1 MAKKRDYYEVLG
13 VSRNASQDDIKRAFK
28 QLARKYHPDV
38 NPGDKAAEE
47 KFKEINE
54 AFQVLNDP
62 KKKLQYD
69 QFGHAAFRPE
79 DLAGFRS
86 FSFEDLFRNFG
97 FGDIFSGFGREAIAR
112 EGADFRYDIE
122 ISLEDAYRGLTT
134 RIDVPNFV
142 TCSTCGGTGAK
153 PGYLKDCNACNG
165 TGEIRR
171 VQRSAFAQVVKIG
184 PCSKCG
190 GRGKIA
196 IKRCETCNGEGKV
209 RKVKKIEVRVPRGI
223 NDGQYLRVAGEG
235 GLGENGGPPGDLF
248 VAVNV
253 KDHEIFDRHESDLFC
268 KTSIDIGTAIL
279 GGEIEVP
286 TITGKARLK
295 IPRGTQS
302 HTVFRLRGQGMPHI
316 NSNKFGD
323 QLIKVI
329 VRIPEKISERQEKQL
344 KELLA
349 EKEVDTG
356 RGFFEKLREHF

>member
-13 VSRNASQDDIKRAFK
+13 VDRNASQDDIKRAFK

-62 KKKLQYD
+62 NKKSQYD

-86 FSFEDLFRNFG
+86 FSFEELFRNFG
-97 FGDIFSGFGREAIAR
+97 FGDIFSGFGEETRAR
-112 EGADFRYDIE
+112 EGADLRYDIE
-122 ISLEDAYRGLTT
+122 ISLEDAYQGLTNK
-134 RIDVPNFV
+134 IDVPKFV
-142 TCSTCGGTGAK
+142 TCSTCGGSGAK
-153 PGYLKDCNACNG
+153 SGYLKDCNVCNG
-165 TGEIRR
+165 TGEIRKI
-171 VQRSAFAQVVKIG
+171 QRSAFAQVINIR
-184 PCSKCG
+184 PCYRCS

-223 NDGQYLRVAGEG
+223 KDGQYLRIAGEG

-248 VAVNV
+248 VVVNV
-253 KDHEIFDRHESDLFC
+253 KGHEIFDRHENDLFC
-268 KTSIDIGTAIL
+268 KTSIDLGTAIF

-286 TITGKARLK
+286 TITGKAKLR

-302 HTVFRLRGQGMPHI
+302 HTVFRLRGQGMPYI
-316 NSNKFGD
+316 NSHKFGD

-329 VRIPEKISERQEKQL
+329 VRIPEKISEKQEKQL

-349 EKEVDTG
+349 EKEIDTG
-356 RGFFEKLREHF
+356 KGFFEKLKEHF

>member
-1 MAKKRDYYEVLG
+1 MTGKKDYYEVLG
-13 VSRNASQDDIKRAFK
+13 VSRDASPDEIKRAFK
-28 QLARKYHPDV
+28 QLAKRYHPDV
-38 NPGDKAAEE
+38 NPGNKEVEE

-54 AFQVLNDP
+54 AFQILNNP
-62 KKKLQYD
+62 EKKAQYD

-86 FSFEDLFRNFG
+86 FSFDDIFRNFG
-97 FGDIFSGFGREAIAR
+97 FGDIFGFGRKNGAR
-112 EGADFRYDIE
+112 GGEDFQYDIE

-134 RIDVPNFV
+134 KIEVPNFV
-142 TCSTCGGTGAK
+142 TCPKCDGTGAK
-153 PGYLKDCNACNG
+153 PGHLKSCSACNG

-171 VQRSAFAQVVKIG
+171 AQRSPFGQVVSIG
-184 PCSKCG
+184 PCGKCG
-190 GRGKIA
+190 GRGKVA
-196 IKRCETCNGEGKV
+196 TKYCEACSGEGRL
-209 RKVKKIEVRVPRGI
+209 RKTKKIEIRVPKGI
-223 NDGQYLRVAGEG
+223 RDGQYLRVAGEG

-248 VAVNV
+248 VVVNI
-253 KDHEIFDRHESDLFC
+253 KEHEIFDRHENDLFC

-302 HTVFRLRGQGMPHI
+302 HTVFRLKGQGMPHI
-316 NSNKFGD
+316 NSNRFGD
-323 QLIKVI
+323 LLVKVT
-329 VRIPEKISERQEKQL
+329 VKIPEKISEKQEQLL

-349 EKEVDTG
+349 EKKVETG

>member
-1 MAKKRDYYEVLG
+1 MAKRDYYEILG
-13 VSRNASQDDIKRAFK
+13 VDRNAPPDEIKRAFK
-28 QLARKYHPDV
+28 QLAKRYHPDV
-38 NPGDKAAEE
+38 NPGDKTAEE

-62 KKKLQYD
+62 DKRPQYD

-79 DLAGFRS
+79 DLAGFSS
-86 FSFEDLFRNFG
+86 FSFEELFRNFG
-97 FGDIFSGFGREAIAR
+97 FGDIFSGFGRETRAR
-112 EGADFRYDIE
+112 EGPDFRYDIE

-134 RIDVPNFV
+134 KIDVPNFV

-153 PGYLKDCNACNG
+153 PGALKECSACNG

-171 VQRSAFAQVVKIG
+171 VQRSAFAQVVNIS

-190 GRGKIA
+190 GRGKIVL
-196 IKRCETCNGEGKV
+196 KRCETCNGEGKV
-209 RKVKKIEVRVPRGI
+209 RKIKKIEVRVPRGI

-248 VAVNV
+248 VVVHV
-253 KDHEIFDRHESDLFC
+253 KDHEIFDRHEGDLFC
-268 KTSIDIGTAIL
+268 KASIDLGTAIF

-286 TITGKARLK
+286 TIIGKAKLK
-295 IPRGTQS
+295 IPKGTQS
-302 HTVFRLRGQGMPHI
+302 HTVFRLKGQGMPYI
-316 NSNKFGD
+316 NSNKLGD

-329 VRIPEKISERQEKQL
+329 VIIPEKISKGEEKQL

-349 EKEVDTG
+349 VKEVDTG
-356 RGFFEKLREHF
+356 KGFFEKLREHF